1 MKSLFYYLKQILPGL
16 LLVSIMCSCSKND
29 DLQQSG
35 DTATL
40 SLNIPMLQAQSRGT
54 IEGTNEENAIHN
66 LRVII
71 LSEGAE
77 SINKTFMQEEL
88 NTGTVE
94 INNVPVGEV
103 QIYVIANEAALNK
116 DYNELTNFQ
125 KDVVYVNEKRKVL
138 IKDEE
143 RMYFPKRGSEFDEE
157 NKDPEK
163 TKGLPMSWMDQI
175 TVTPPADEP
184 QNINVELQ
192 RCVAKLKIIMQSTL
206 SEDIVI
212 NEMNFGAFFGDRLF
226 LFQEKEL
233 NLDVPDDAKYDKK
246 DYTGLNIIIPANGEE
261 VLECYIYPSFAWKD
275 TDKTSPYTI
284 GFKTDKS
291 TYKPRYFI
299 TDKALNSIARNTQ
312 VNITAKLSKPANVD
326 ISFEVVPWTPETID
340 VPSFN

>member
-29 DLQQSG
+29 DLQQSS

-66 LRVII
+66 LRVVI
-71 LSEGAE
+71 LSQGAE
-77 SINKTFMQEEL
+77 SINMTFNQNDL
-88 NTGTVE
+88 ASGTVT
-94 INNVPVGEV
+94 IDNVPVGLV
-103 QIYVIANEAALNK
+103 QMYVIANEAALGK
-116 DYNELTNFQ
+116 DYNNLTNLQ
-125 KDVVYVNEKRKVL
+125 NDVIEVNGKRKVR
-138 IKDEE
+138 IIDEQ
-143 RMYFPKRGSEFDEE
+143 RIHFPKKGSEFTAE
-157 NKDPEK
+157 NKDPQK
-163 TKGLPMSWMDQI
+163 TKGLPMSWMEQF
-175 TVTPPADEP
+175 TVNPPSESP
-184 QNINVELQ
+184 QSVNVELQ